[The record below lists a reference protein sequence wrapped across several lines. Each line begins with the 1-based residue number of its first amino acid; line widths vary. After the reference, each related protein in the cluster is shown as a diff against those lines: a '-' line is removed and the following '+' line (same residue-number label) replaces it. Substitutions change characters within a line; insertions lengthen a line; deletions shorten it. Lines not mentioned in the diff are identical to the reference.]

1 MTTKPLFYPL
11 TTDQL
16 IADLSVKLSNAQ
28 RCVYAY
34 WRTLDPKAYR
44 IIPICTQAIAKALG
58 LTRRTVQIA
67 LNKLSKKNLIHW
79 DKQHGLISKFVD
91 RQGEQMIAE
100 ANDRSPRRTNDRQQ
114 PLEVNQSKESE
125 GHKIN
130 NINKINKINK
140 NADQISEDQAIAEI
154 QKAMGDEP
162 DQLDEDFDDVEADQD
177 EDDKSLP
184 ETPKAPTENDVHL
197 AVLDDDQISEDQA
210 IAEIQ
215 KAMGDEPDQLDEDFD
230 DVEADQDED
239 DKSLPETP
247 KAPTEV
253 ESFRRRVEDFV
264 LKTLNKNFNA
274 AQRAAYFSKF
284 DSKSWEK
291 WETAYKASLILP
303 APYKPYIPEK
313 VEVAAP
319 DSPVVQSAIA
329 QIKAKLGIKS

>member
-1 MTTKPLFYPL
+1 VERASRKPHRSREMNTAAHYRL
-11 TTDQL
+11 TSDEFLTINSKLTDAQL
-16 IADLSVKLSNAQ
+16 
-28 RCVYAY
+28 RVYLY
-34 WRTLDPKAYR
+34 YKTLDPFGDR
-44 IIPICTQAIAKALG
+44 RVEICTKAIAETLG
-58 LTRRTVQIA
+58 ITQRCVQIA
-67 LNKLSKKNLIHW
+67 LNKLSSMGLLIW
-79 DKQHGLISKFVD
+79 QKSKSFVMRSLD
-91 RQGEQMIAE
+91 RRGERRIAE
-100 ANDRSPRRTNDRQQ
+100 ANVGSPRRTQDRERQ
-114 PLEVNQSKESE
+114 LELSLEAASEASQSSSSLFKLD
-125 GHKIN
+125 H
-130 NINKINKINK
+130 
-140 NADQISEDQAIAEI
+140 DQEDDFENLENTEISEISIEENDQEISVDEAIAEI
-154 QKAMGDEP
+154 QKALPNDES
-162 DQLDEDFDDVEADQD
+162 LDENDDLV
-177 EDDKSLP
+177 
-184 ETPKAPTENDVHL
+184 
-197 AVLDDDQISEDQA
+197 
-210 IAEIQ
+210 
-215 KAMGDEPDQLDEDFD
+215 DEDFD

-291 WETAYKASLILP
+291 WKTAYKASLILP